1 MSPLQKLPPPVLD
14 TLLVPPFESETK
26 RATINAKA
34 AAGTTAAKQMQ
45 LPVLESGTSVA
56 PRQRPKASVQ
66 AVAHTLPI
74 VAPPSPSP
82 RNVVSPVPATQSN
95 PPSAEVVEEPPFT
108 AQFQANFPPVQT
120 PVAVTPQYSA
130 TASQSLQT
138 STSNSVTN
146 VSQAD
151 GTTAAPDNLDSLFE
165 SKFPDP
171 FRESAAVAG
180 VPRSV
185 RTGSSGAIGSDL
197 GKVSA
202 FGSQDV
208 VMPLETVVATPTK
221 ASIQQLLGAPKLPVV
236 GHRRNMSDT
245 SAFNKYNLP
254 RIIEN

>member
-1 MSPLQKLPPPVLD
+1 MLD
-14 TLLVPPFESETK
+14 TLQVPPFESEIK
-26 RATINAKA
+26 RASITAKA
-34 AAGTTAAKQMQ
+34 AAGTTTAKQTQ

-66 AVAHTLPI
+66 PVAHTLPI

-82 RNVVSPVPATQSN
+82 RNIVSSPVPATQSN

-120 PVAVTPQYSA
+120 PAAVTPQYSA

-151 GTTAAPDNLDSLFE
+151 GTAAAPDNLDALFE

-171 FRESAAVAG
+171 FREAAAAG
-180 VPRSV
+180 VPRST
-185 RTGSSGAIGSDL
+185 RTGSSGAIGVDL

-221 ASIQQLLGAPKLPVV
+221 TSIQQLLGAPKLPIV

-245 SAFNKYNLP
+245 SAFNKYDLP
-254 RIIEN
+254 LKFKIDP